1 LKTFLLLLCVT
12 LGIIF
17 PQAHILSFL
26 IQYSLMLLLIFAFL
40 HLSIDKSLIKKEH
53 FYILAANFI
62 IPACF
67 YFILKGYN
75 SNLALAA
82 LITGLSPTA
91 VSAPAVIHQLKG
103 KVEFTAFSVLLTNF
117 SNALAMPFILPLVID
132 SHVEMPIISVLL
144 PVIIVFSV
152 PLIFVQ
158 VVKRY
163 FKSIF
168 SWLDRNRDI
177 PYYILLANIFLATS
191 KATHFIREEYTGSK
205 DIVYLI
211 ALLSLVICAVSFFT
225 GSRIGGKEYRQETMQ
240 SLGQKNNALSVWL
253 ALTFINP
260 LTALGPVFYI
270 LYHNIFISFQ
280 LYRRGK
286 ALKS

>member
-1 LKTFLLLLCVT
+1 
-12 LGIIF
+12 
-17 PQAHILSFL
+17 
-26 IQYSLMLLLIFAFL
+26 MLLLVFAFL

-62 IPACF
+62 IPAVF
-67 YFILKGYN
+67 YFALKGYN

-117 SNALAMPFILPLVID
+117 SNALAMPFLLPLVID
-132 SHVEMPIISVLL
+132 SHVEMSIISVLL
-144 PVIIVFSV
+144 PVIVVFSV

-158 VVKRY
+158 IVKHY

-168 SWLDRNRDI
+168 NWLDSNRDI
-177 PYYILLANIFLATS
+177 PYYILLANIYLATS
-191 KATHFIREEYTGSK
+191 KAAYFISEEYAGPK
-205 DIVYLI
+205 EIVYYI

-240 SLGQKNNALSVWL
+240 SLGQKNNSLSVWI

-270 LYHNIFISFQ
+270 LYHNMFISFQ
-280 LYRRGK
+280 LYRRDK
-286 ALKS
+286 ALKL

>member
-1 LKTFLLLLCVT
+1 LKTFLLLLSVT

-17 PQAHILSFL
+17 PQGHIFSFL
-26 IQYSLMLLLIFAFL
+26 IQYSLILLLIFAFL
-40 HLSIDKSLIKKEH
+40 HLSIDRSLIRKEH
-53 FYILAANFI
+53 FYILTANFI
-62 IPACF
+62 IPFIF
-67 YFILKGYN
+67 YFILRSYD

-117 SNALAMPFILPLVID
+117 ANAITMPFLLPLVAA
-132 SHVEMPIISVLL
+132 SHVEISIISVLL
-144 PVIIVFSV
+144 PVVIVFSV
-152 PLIFVQ
+152 PIIFVQ
-158 VVKRY
+158 IVKHY
-163 FKSIF
+163 FKSIYN
-168 SWLDRNRDI
+168 WLDVNRDI
-177 PYYILLANIFLATS
+177 PYYILLVNIFLATS
-191 KATHFIREEYTGSK
+191 KATHFIGDEYTGSK
-205 DIVYLI
+205 DIVYYI
-211 ALLSLVICAVSFFT
+211 ALLSLIICAVSFFT

-240 SLGQKNNALSVWL
+240 SLGQKNNALSVWI

-280 LYRRGK
+280 IYRHEK